1 VSDAR
6 LLPWTG
12 TEGKPCYLITDGT
25 GYLSRVADTIES
37 VQLGM
42 ARDLLDHAAELLAEE
57 KATNAQLRFMLA
69 RMREAL
75 TDVHRIA
82 ESRGARL
89 APAADGSQPP
99 TRSPRPTPDGR

>member
-1 VSDAR
+1 MSDAR
-6 LLPWTG
+6 LLPWAG
-12 TEGKPCYLITDGT
+12 TEGKPCYLVTDGS
-25 GYLSRVADTIES
+25 GFLSRVADTIEC

-42 ARDLLDHAAELLAEE
+42 AGELLDHAADLMADQR
-57 KATNAQLRFMLA
+57 ATSAQLRFMLA

-89 APAADGSQPP
+89 PAPGYED
-99 TRSPRPTPDGR
+99 R